1 MGFHRY
7 KTRDRQRQT
16 DLMGSRGTKKT
27 RERPRS
33 SKGRQKRVNYK
44 DGGEAAK
51 GKREEEEE
59 EIGGEVVELRG
70 VGW

>member
-1 MGFHRY
+1 M
-7 KTRDRQRQT
+7 
-16 DLMGSRGTKKT
+16 
-27 RERPRS
+27 
-33 SKGRQKRVNYK
+33 NYK

>member
-44 DGGEAAK
+44 DGGEEWRS
-51 GKREEEEE
+51 GKREKR
-59 EIGGEVVELRG
+59 GGGGGDWWRG
-70 VGW
+70 G